1 MHGEVRTPVSQA
13 QRLVVMRGSEVQ
25 TGSLASDSSVTAV
38 VEYFHNAAGEKDQ
51 QRIRLMWPLRRGGF
65 PDEQPSVA

>member
-1 MHGEVRTPVSQA
+1 
-13 QRLVVMRGSEVQ
+13 MRGSEVQ